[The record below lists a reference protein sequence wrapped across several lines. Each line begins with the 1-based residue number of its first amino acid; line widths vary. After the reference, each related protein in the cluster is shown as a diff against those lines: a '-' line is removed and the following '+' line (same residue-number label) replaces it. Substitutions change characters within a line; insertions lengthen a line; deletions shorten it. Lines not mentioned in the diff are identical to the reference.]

1 MGTKENAVFDNI
13 GKDLDEEANK
23 RRAASFMIT
32 ILGMGGA
39 VGLFV
44 GVTAYTA
51 TQVLMEP
58 EQLAEMVELIE
69 EEVLPDDAPPPP
81 PPPPPPPAAAA
92 DEESEETE
100 VTPDDMVE
108 DVKELKEEVKD
119 EMKSDVKPAG
129 VEGGVEGGVVGGVV
143 GGVMGGIE
151 GGVLGGQLSGV
162 RVFHHSE
169 LEVKKRVEPVYPD
182 AARDLNLGE
191 QRCIVK
197 VFIDEEGVPY
207 DVSVDQCPNVFDTP
221 TREAILKWRWY
232 PPKDGKNRVKAQT
245 TIGITYRMK

>member
-1 MGTKENAVFDNI
+1 MFDNI

-23 RRAASFMIT
+23 RRAMSFGIT
-32 ILGMGGA
+32 LLGMGTA
-39 VGLFV
+39 TGLFV
-44 GVTAYTA
+44 ALTAYTA
-51 TQVLMEP
+51 TQVLL
-58 EQLAEMVELIE
+58 EQPLNEELVQLIE
-69 EEVLPDDAPPPP
+69 EEVIADDAPPPP

-92 DEESEETE
+92 EEETE
-100 VTPDDMVE
+100 EETEETPDEMVE
-108 DVKELKEEVKD
+108 EVQELKEEVKE

-143 GGVMGGIE
+143 GGVQGGIE

-169 LEVKKRVEPVYPD
+169 LEVKKRIEPVYPD
-182 AARDLNLGE
+182 AAKALNLGE

-197 VFIDEEGVPY
+197 VIIDEEGVPV
-207 DVSVDQCPNVFDTP
+207 DVSVDQCPKVFDTP

-245 TIGITYRMK
+245 TLAIVYRMK